1 MTVGMKKRHK
11 LVLFVL
17 AACIFSVA
25 LAALFAPPR
34 WYAYLPPWAESLYL
48 KYCVNIPRGDDI
60 HRFYVNQ
67 GYTAPNAYIAHGGGI
82 KRYVYNNSVEAAR
95 DSIAQGFRFIEFDL
109 LVTTDG
115 HLVGGHTWSEL
126 KRMAHL
132 PEGEEPLS
140 LAEVVEKSRPGEF
153 SPVTAKDICRLLEE
167 NPDLMVVTDKI
178 VDYELLL
185 REIPYPDRLIVEV
198 YDGAYGYQRA
208 IAAGVRYP
216 SLSVYGVAEMK
227 LARDFGI
234 PIVSMSDEHF
244 FLSPEGVKL
253 VKEMHDMGITIL
265 LFNYHGDAY
274 WDTGE
279 FIREHLGRSF
289 SMIYTDSWSPAH
301 LPQPTSGST
310 SSQISQ
316 QTR

>member
-1 MTVGMKKRHK
+1 MKKRHRH
-11 LVLFVL
+11 VLFVL

-25 LAALFAPPR
+25 LAVLFAPPG
-34 WYAYLPPWAESLYL
+34 WFTYLPPWVESLYL
-48 KYCVNIPRGDDI
+48 KYCVNIPRGDDT

-67 GYTAPNAYIAHGGGI
+67 GYTTPNAYIAHGGGI
-82 KRYVYNNSVEAAR
+82 KRYVYNNSVEAAQ

-115 HLVGGHTWSEL
+115 HLVGGHTWTEL

-140 LAEVVEKSRPGEF
+140 LAGVLEKSRPGEF

-167 NPDLMVVTDKI
+167 NPGLTVVTDKI
-178 VDYELLL
+178 ADYELLL

-216 SLSVYGVAEMK
+216 SLSVDGAAEMK
-227 LARDFGI
+227 LARDCGI
-234 PIVSMSDEHF
+234 PIVSMIDEHF

-289 SMIYTDSWSPAH
+289 SMIYTDSWSPTH
-301 LPQPTSGST
+301 LPQPTPGSA
-310 SSQISQ
+310 SSQFSQ
-316 QTR
+316 

>member
-1 MTVGMKKRHK
+1 MKKRSK
-11 LVLFVL
+11 LVLFAL

-25 LAALFAPPR
+25 LAVLFAPPR
-34 WYAYLPPWAESLYL
+34 WYTYISHKAESLYL
-48 KYCVNIPRGDDI
+48 KYCVKIPRGDDI
-60 HRFYVNQ
+60 HRFYANQ
-67 GYTAPNAYIAHGGGI
+67 GYTTPNAYIAHGGGVG
-82 KRYVYNNSVEAAR
+82 RYVYNNSLEAAQ

-167 NPDLMVVTDKI
+167 NPGLMVVTDKI
-178 VDYELLL
+178 ADYELLL
-185 REIPYPDRLIVEV
+185 REIPHPDRLIVEV
-198 YDGAYGYQRA
+198 LGGAYGYQRA

-216 SLSVYGVAEMK
+216 SLSVYGVAQMK
-227 LARDFGI
+227 LARDCGI
-234 PIVSMSDEHF
+234 PIVSMSDDHF

-253 VKEMHDMGITIL
+253 VKEMHDMGMTIL
-265 LFNYHGDAY
+265 LFNFHGDAY
-274 WDTGE
+274 WDTEE

-289 SMIYTDSWSPAH
+289 SMIYTDSWSPTH
-301 LPQPTSGST
+301 LPEPTPGSV
-310 SSQISQ
+310 SSHLTQ
-316 QTR
+316 RAR